1 MAHATELDGEAA
13 TETRELPGIAYIEG
27 AYCPVT
33 EAKIPVLDWGFLRSD
48 ATYDVVHVWD
58 GRFFRLDKHIARFM
72 NSAAQ
77 LRLTVPV
84 DEGELRAILAE
95 CVRRSGLRE
104 AYVEMV
110 CTRGFSPTFARD
122 PRAAINRF
130 YAFSLP
136 FSWVA
141 DAEQRERGL
150 HLIVSSVQRIPPES
164 VDPTIKNYHWL
175 DFVNGLFEAYVE
187 MVCTRGFSPTFARDP
202 RAAINRFYA
211 FSLPF
216 SWVADAEQRERG
228 LHLIVSSVQ
237 RIPPESVD
245 PTVKNYHWLD
255 FVNGLFEAYDRG
267 GENVILCDSRGDI
280 TEGPGFNVF
289 IVAGGEVATPPGG
302 VLQGITRQTAL
313 DLCAEL
319 GIAAH
324 LRVVSAEAL
333 KRADEVFIT
342 STAGGI
348 MAVTRID
355 DGAIGD
361 GRPGPLTRRLT
372 DLYWDKHRDPDWT
385 TAIAY

>member
-1 MAHATELDGEAA
+1 MSQAPDLDAA
-13 TETRELPGIAYIEG
+13 GAAAAPEKAGLAGIAYVDG
-27 AYCPVT
+27 TYCPVT

-58 GRFFRLDKHIARFM
+58 GRFFRLDRHIARFM
-72 NSAAQ
+72 NSAAR
-77 LRLTVPV
+77 LRLTVPLGE
-84 DEGELRAILAE
+84 DELRAILAE
-95 CVRRSGLRE
+95 CVRRAGLRE

-150 HLIVSSVQRIPPES
+150 HLIVSSVQRISPE
-164 VDPTIKNYHWL
+164 
-175 DFVNGLFEAYVE
+175 A
-187 MVCTRGFSPTFARDP
+187 
-202 RAAINRFYA
+202 
-211 FSLPF
+211 
-216 SWVADAEQRERG
+216 
-228 LHLIVSSVQ
+228 
-237 RIPPESVD
+237 VD

-255 FVNGLFEAYDRG
+255 FVNGLFDAYDRG
-267 GENVILCDSRGDI
+267 GENAILIDLRGNI

-289 IVAGGEVATPPGG
+289 TVSAGEVSTPGDG

-319 GIAAH
+319 GIAAN
-324 LRVVSAEAL
+324 LGAVSAEAL
-333 KRADEVFIT
+333 RTADEVFIT

-348 MAVTRID
+348 MPATRID
-355 DGAIGD
+355 DSVIGD
-361 GRPGPLTRRLT
+361 GRPGPMTRRLT
-372 DLYWDKHRDPDWT
+372 ELYWDKHRDPSWT

>member
-1 MAHATELDGEAA
+1 MAHATEFDGAAA
-13 TETRELPGIAYIEG
+13 TEAPELPGIAYVEG

-33 EAKIPVLDWGFLRSD
+33 EARIPVLDWGFLRSD

-72 NSAAQ
+72 NSAAR

-84 DEGELRAILAE
+84 GEDELRAILAE

-110 CTRGFSPTFARD
+110 CTRGFSPSFARD
-122 PRAAINRF
+122 PRASVNRF

-150 HLIVSSVQRIPPES
+150 HL
-164 VDPTIKNYHWL
+164 
-175 DFVNGLFEAYVE
+175 
-187 MVCTRGFSPTFARDP
+187 M
-202 RAAINRFYA
+202 
-211 FSLPF
+211 
-216 SWVADAEQRERG
+216 
-228 LHLIVSSVQ
+228 VSSVQ

-267 GENVILCDSRGDI
+267 GENVVLCDSRGDI

-289 IVAGGEVATPPGG
+289 IVAGGEVATPPDG

-319 GIAAH
+319 GIAAR
-324 LRVVSAEAL
+324 LCTVSAEAL

-355 DGAIGD
+355 DGAISD